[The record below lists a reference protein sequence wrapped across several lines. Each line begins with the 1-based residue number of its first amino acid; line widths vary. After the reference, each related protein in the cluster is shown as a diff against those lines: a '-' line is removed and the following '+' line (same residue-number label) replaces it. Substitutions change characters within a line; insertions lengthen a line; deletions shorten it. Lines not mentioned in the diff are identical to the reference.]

1 MRTNLWSSKQQRK
14 AGKKKTKHKG
24 GDEVEEA
31 VDMEGPYLPEHG
43 DAKENISPGYSK
55 PR

>member
-1 MRTNLWSSKQQRK
+1 MLRMRTNLWSSKQQRK
-14 AGKKKTKHKG
+14 AGKKKVKHKG

-31 VDMEGPYLPEHG
+31 VDME
-43 DAKENISPGYSK
+43 AKENISPGYSK